1 MFKNKNINTVDL
13 RIGENLRKIRKK
25 HHMSQEE
32 LAEKVGLTFQQ
43 IQKYETGLNR
53 ISCSKL
59 WEFANIFKT
68 PVSYFFIGLEK
79 YTVDT
84 NNDDHTLSE
93 VISQYHFKG
102 MGDYATFSEDGDL
115 NEYSGDMLLDSE
127 IMDYISEVDNQDVKI
142 SLLNL
147 VKALQKSN

>member
-1 MFKNKNINTVDL
+1 MLKNKNINTVDL

-25 HHMSQEE
+25 HYMSQEE

-68 PVSYFFIGLEK
+68 PISYFFIGLEK
-79 YTVDT
+79 YPVDQNEDGHIFSDVT
-84 NNDDHTLSE
+84 
-93 VISQYHFKG
+93 SQYTFKRSENYTTLHEDSDL
-102 MGDYATFSEDGDL
+102 DYGEAML
-115 NEYSGDMLLDSE
+115 NSE
-127 IMDYISEVDNQDVKI
+127 IADYISEIADNNIKSTLRSFI
-142 SLLNL
+142 
-147 VKALQKSN
+147 KALRNVC